1 MVEQDNFAVFNF
13 PQVNKSIIKV
23 IGVGGGGSNAVNHM
37 YNEGIHDVTFVVC
50 NTDNK
55 ALLDSPVPAKIQLG
69 KEGLGAGNRPERA
82 RQATEESIE
91 DVKAMLNDG
100 TKMVFITAGMGG
112 GTGTGAAPLIA
123 KTAKDMG
130 ILTVGIVT
138 IPFRWEGNKK
148 IDQALDGVEEISKNV
163 DALLV
168 VNNERLREIYQDKTL
183 TEAFARAD
191 NTLCKA
197 AKSISEIITMHGHI
211 NLDFQDVKT
220 VLKDGGVAIMSNGFG
235 QGEGRVSK
243 AIEDALHSPL
253 LNDNDIFHSK
263 KVLIHMIEPGPEGES
278 PLMMEEMNEINEFME
293 KMETTS
299 VETKWGHSYDSSLK
313 DKVKITIL
321 ASGFGVKD
329 INTEEMDERIKKH
342 DEDALRIAA
351 EEAEKEAEKAN
362 RRSSYYGPMKGGNI
376 RRPIYSFIFRDE
388 ELDNDDIISSV
399 ESSPTY
405 KRTKGTTDKFRA
417 SAEVVENTPEP
428 GQTITFNFAD

>member
-1 MVEQDNFAVFNF
+1 MGQDNFDVFNF

-55 ALLDSPVPAKIQLG
+55 ALQDSPVPAKIQLG

-82 RQATEESIE
+82 RQATEESID
-91 DVKAMLNDG
+91 DVRSMLNDG

-123 KTAKDMG
+123 KTAKEMG

-263 KVLIHMIEPGPEGES
+263 KVLIHMIEPGPEGEV

-329 INTEEMDERIKKH
+329 INSEEMNERLRQQ
-342 DEDALRIAA
+342 DEDQLRKDA
-351 EEAEKEAEKAN
+351 EEAEKEAEKAT
-362 RRSSYYGPMKGGNI
+362 RRSAYYGQMKGGNI
-376 RRPIYSFIFRDE
+376 KRPIYSFIFRDE

-405 KRTKGTTDKFRA
+405 KRTKGMTDKFRA
-417 SAEVVENTPEP
+417 TAEVVEAAPEP
-428 GQTITFNFAD
+428 GETITFNFAE

>member
-1 MVEQDNFAVFNF
+1 MGQDNFDVFNF

-55 ALLDSPVPAKIQLG
+55 ALQDSPVPAKIQLG

-82 RQATEESIE
+82 RQATEESID
-91 DVKAMLNDG
+91 DVRAMLNDG

-123 KTAKDMG
+123 KTAKEMG

-263 KVLIHMIEPGPEGES
+263 KVLIHMIEPGPEGEV

-329 INTEEMDERIKKH
+329 INSEEMNERLRQQ
-342 DEDALRIAA
+342 DEDQLRKDA
-351 EEAEKEAEKAN
+351 EEAEKEAEKAT
-362 RRSSYYGPMKGGNI
+362 RRSAYYGQMKGGNI
-376 RRPIYSFIFRDE
+376 KRPIYSFIFRDE

-405 KRTKGTTDKFRA
+405 KRTKGMTDKFRA
-417 SAEVVENTPEP
+417 TAEVVEAAPEP
-428 GQTITFNFAD
+428 GETITFNFAE

>member
-1 MVEQDNFAVFNF
+1 MGQDNFDVFNF

-55 ALLDSPVPAKIQLG
+55 ALQDSPVPAKIQLG

-82 RQATEESIE
+82 RQATEESID
-91 DVKAMLNDG
+91 DVRAMLNDG

-123 KTAKDMG
+123 KTAKEMG

-263 KVLIHMIEPGPEGES
+263 KVLIHMIEPGPEGEL

-329 INTEEMDERIKKH
+329 INSEEMNERLRQQDENQ
-342 DEDALRIAA
+342 LRIAA
-351 EEAEKEAEKAN
+351 EEAEKEAEKAT
-362 RRSSYYGPMKGGNI
+362 RRTAYYGQMKGGNI
-376 RRPIYSFIFRDE
+376 KRPIYSFIFRDE

-399 ESSPTY
+399 ETSPTY
-405 KRTKGTTDKFRA
+405 KRTKGMTDKFRA
-417 SAEVVENTPEP
+417 SAEVVEHAPEP
-428 GQTITFNFAD
+428 GETITFNFAE

>member
-1 MVEQDNFAVFNF
+1 MGQDNFDVFNF

-55 ALLDSPVPAKIQLG
+55 ALQDSPVPAKIQLG

-82 RQATEESIE
+82 RQATEESID
-91 DVKAMLNDG
+91 DVRAMLNDG

-123 KTAKDMG
+123 KTAKEMG

-197 AKSISEIITMHGHI
+197 AKSISEIACNGAAPAIGNAIH
-211 NLDFQDVKT
+211 DAC
-220 VLKDGGVAIMSNGFG
+220 GVWI
-235 QGEGRVSK
+235 R
-243 AIEDALHSPL
+243 
-253 LNDNDIFHSK
+253 
-263 KVLIHMIEPGPEGES
+263 
-278 PLMMEEMNEINEFME
+278 
-293 KMETTS
+293 T
-299 VETKWGHSYDSSLK
+299 W
-313 DKVKITIL
+313 
-321 ASGFGVKD
+321 
-329 INTEEMDERIKKH
+329 
-342 DEDALRIAA
+342 
-351 EEAEKEAEKAN
+351 
-362 RRSSYYGPMKGGNI
+362 PM
-376 RRPIYSFIFRDE
+376 
-388 ELDNDDIISSV
+388 
-399 ESSPTY
+399 
-405 KRTKGTTDKFRA
+405 
-417 SAEVVENTPEP
+417 TPEKILKEL
-428 GQTITFNFAD
+428 GKI